1 MKFENKE
8 LGLSIETHIDNK
20 QIIYFKGIDIASA
33 LGYTNTRKSLRD
45 HVDDKYKVSYEVLSK
60 RNKTFPFSKQHPETI
75 FITEPGLYALIFS
88 SKLDSAKVFQQWVF
102 EKVLPSIRKYGS
114 YILFNNRNSLTFKIE
129 NEYDLHT
136 KVVSFIRRFYDKA
149 IITAGLGELQD
160 SSNKRIQSYKKG
172 YTKGQ
177 PDLIIQNMHKRYSGM
192 CIEFKT
198 PLGNG
203 VVSKEQKELL
213 ESYEES
219 GYKCLISNDYDLI
232 INEINDYMRDVRIQC
247 RYCNRAFI
255 NRDTLINHKKWIHKI
270 V

>member
-8 LGLSIETHIDNK
+8 LNLSIITHIDNK
-20 QIIYFKGIDIASA
+20 QTIYFKGKDIASA
-33 LGYTNTRKSLRD
+33 LGYTNPRESLRD
-45 HVDDKYKVSYEVLSK
+45 HVDDRYKVSYEVLSK
-60 RNKTFPFSKQHPETI
+60 GSKTLPFSKHHPETV
-75 FITEPGLYALIFS
+75 FITEPGLYSLIFS
-88 SKLDSAKVFQQWVF
+88 SKLYSAKAFQSWVF

-114 YILFNNRNSLTFKIE
+114 YNPNTQTFKIE

-136 KVVSFIRRFYDKA
+136 KVVAYIRRFHEKA

-172 YTKGQ
+172 YMKGQ
-177 PDLIIQNMHKRYSGM
+177 PDLIIQNINKYYSGM

-213 ESYEES
+213 ESYEDG
-219 GYKCLISNDYDLI
+219 GYKCLISNDYDMI
-232 INEINDYMRDVRIQC
+232 IKEINDYMRDVRMKCI
-247 RYCNRAFI
+247 YCGGKFLSKN
-255 NRDTLINHKKWIHKI
+255 TLVNHKKWFHKI
-270 V
+270 NI